1 MTRRRTEG
9 ARAFGLCPGDEP
21 QLVYKLPARILQVRH
36 HQRPSPPI
44 RVIDEAHGG
53 SHGAGQG
60 HRSRRWSGQQCQNLL
75 LRREPRGDRGELP
88 AQRDA
93 EPRQDQEHQRRSRG
107 ETQGPPSPYLDHVLT
122 HLDSR
127 EHCLAQPRRRG
138 DLSHRVAE
146 LPHHPLQR
154 CQLALALCARLHMRG
169 HRLLLIPVQRVERER
184 GQQFGSLLVRH
195 WRSSSPPAS

>member
-1 MTRRRTEG
+1 M
-9 ARAFGLCPGDEP
+9 
-21 QLVYKLPARILQVRH
+21 
-36 HQRPSPPI
+36 
-44 RVIDEAHGG
+44 
-53 SHGAGQG
+53 
-60 HRSRRWSGQQCQNLL
+60 L